1 MDKMMRADYQSF
13 LRDDI
18 LTKVDRASMAA
29 SLECRDP
36 FLDHRIAE
44 FAFSLPMEYMYKN
57 GEHKHILKHIL
68 RRWISEPILQAPKR
82 GFVLP
87 LYEWIKGPFKPLV
100 MDYLSKERVLS
111 VGALDDKIVSAEVE
125 RFYRYNGVGAEK
137 LLLLLN
143 FQMWA
148 ERWYK

>member
-1 MDKMMRADYQSF
+1 MRADYQSF